1 MSIRDDMTARPFDHV
16 PVLRML
22 SQPDGSVISAPVA
35 HWAQV
40 VPGFSYSVFDSRTG
54 RHFET
59 DDPTDEINRVLE
71 QKIQRAEAI
80 EAARLAQL
88 NEEQTNDTP

>member
-22 SQPDGSVISAPVA
+22 PQPDGSVLSAPVA
-35 HWAQV
+35 HWSQIK
-40 VPGFSYSVFDSRTG
+40 PGFQYSVFDSRTG

-71 QKIQRAEAI
+71 QKIARAEMS
-80 EAARLAQL
+80 EAARQAEQ
-88 NEEQTNDTP
+88 NGEQT